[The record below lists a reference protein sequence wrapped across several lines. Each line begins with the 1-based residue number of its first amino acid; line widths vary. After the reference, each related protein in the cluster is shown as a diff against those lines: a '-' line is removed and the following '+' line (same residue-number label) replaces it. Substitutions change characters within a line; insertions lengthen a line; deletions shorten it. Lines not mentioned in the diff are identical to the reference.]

1 MKKFIA
7 IIMAVIM
14 VMSFTTIAFAANSFT
29 DVSKS
34 RHEAAINELYDLGIV
49 NGYSATK
56 FGTNYT
62 LTRAEACAIIVRALY
77 GEKTVPNVINFTDV
91 SYHDW
96 FYNYVN
102 TAVFYDIMHGHNA
115 TTFAPNDEI
124 TYDQMTT
131 LILNALGYNAPQ
143 LAGQWPV
150 NVERIAVRL
159 GIYTDIPTSS
169 YFDGSKSIT
178 RGEACQMLYN
188 ALDCHIVEYVKNRII
203 ETDQTLYEAMGFSYE
218 PEYIYATGTITDIVD
233 VSDYYCS
240 NTYYYLITLNDYNT
254 YLVNSDTKLNVK
266 DYIEIYTNKK
276 TTYYND
282 YLWVVS
288 YVSKNIADP
297 AYIQGTVEKVVIDST
312 TEPYDDGVYIWIT
325 YFVSIKDK
333 GTFTV
338 YTYNLFNVGDIVLLT
353 PIVGS
358 THYNLT
364 VIERADSGIIDPD
377 FTVG

>member
-14 VMSFTTIAFAANSFT
+14 VMSFATIAFAANEFT
-29 DVSKS
+29 DVSNS
-34 RHEAAINELYDLGIV
+34 RYEDAINGLYNLGII

-91 SYHDW
+91 SYRDW
-96 FYNYVN
+96 FYDYVN
-102 TAVFYDIMHGHNA
+102 TAVYYDIMHGYNA

-124 TYDQMTT
+124 TYDQMAT
-131 LILNALGYNAPQ
+131 LVLNALGYNAPK
-143 LAGQWPV
+143 LTGKWPT
-150 NVERIAVRL
+150 NVRTIANRL
-159 GIYTDIPTSS
+159 NLYTNLS
-169 YFDGSKSIT
+169 YFIDGSEYIT

-188 ALDCHIVEYVKNRII
+188 ALDCYVVEYVNSRIV
-203 ETDQTLYEAMGFSYE
+203 ETNYTLYEKMGFSYE
-218 PEYIYATGTITDIVD
+218 PEYIYATGTITDIVN
-233 VSDYYCS
+233 VSDYYRT

-254 YLVNSDTKLNVK
+254 YLVNSDTKLDVK
-266 DYIEIYTNKK
+266 DYIEIYTDKK
-276 TTYYND
+276 TAYYND

-297 AYIQGTVEKVVIDST
+297 SYIQGIVEKVIIDPT
-312 TEPYDDGVYIWIT
+312 TDPYDDGVYIWTT
-325 YFVSIKDK
+325 YFVTIKDK
-333 GTFTV
+333 GTFVV
-338 YTYNLFNVGDIVLLT
+338 YTYNLFNAGDTVILT
-353 PIVGS
+353 PVVGS

-364 VIERADSGIIDPD
+364 VIERADSGIIDPG
-377 FTVG
+377 FAVG